1 MPVAKNAI
9 QIAGLREFNRDLKRI
24 SADAPKA
31 LRLAGNKAAQL
42 VVDWARP
49 RVASRSGRAARSV
62 RALSTRTATRVA
74 GGSRR
79 VPYFPWLD
87 YGGRV
92 GPARSVSRPF
102 RKEGRYI
109 YQGFYA
115 RRDQVGEVLGDELR
129 AVARSTGWDVR

>member
-1 MPVAKNAI
+1 MPVAGDAI
-9 QIAGLREFNRDLKRI
+9 RVSGLRELSRDLKRI
-24 SADAPKA
+24 SGDAPKA

-49 RVASRSGRAARSV
+49 RVPSRTGRAARSV

-79 VPYFPWLD
+79 IPYFPWLD

-92 GPARSVSRPF
+92 GPARSVDRPF

-115 RRDQVGEVLGDELR
+115 RRDQVATVLTDELR
-129 AVARSTGWDVR
+129 AVVRSTGWDVT